1 MPSLKAIKKRI
12 GTVKSTQK
20 ITRAMKMVAAAKLR
34 RAQAHAMNARH
45 YTDAIWRL
53 SCRLSGF
60 AGDEPHPLTA
70 VRESGGGKGKVAHR
84 DYLLFTS
91 DRGLCGGFNSNL
103 LRRFADE
110 LAACRE
116 QGIQPVCRMVGRKGR
131 DYFRVKNWELK
142 EAVTG
147 LYDTLNRGV
156 AEELAKIAIHRF
168 EGGKTDEVW
177 ICFNYFQSAMVQKV
191 TFQKILPLAPEPS
204 GLIGRFEIGRDEI
217 GRPPDYIY
225 EPSRLGVLDRLLRE
239 SVASKIYS
247 AFLESMASELAAR
260 MTAMENATNNASDMI
275 GYLTLQYNRARQA
288 TITREL
294 MDIVNGAEALQ

>member
-1 MPSLKAIKKRI
+1 MASLKAIKKRI
-12 GTVKSTQK
+12 GSVKSTQK

-60 AGDEPHPLTA
+60 AGDELHPLTA
-70 VRESGGGKGKVAHR
+70 ARGGVSGKKGKVGSR

-110 LAACRE
+110 LSSCRE
-116 QGIQPVCRMVGRKGR
+116 QGIQPICRMVGKRGR
-131 DYFRVKNWELK
+131 DYFKVKNWELK

-147 LYDTLNRGV
+147 LYDKLNRGV
-156 AEELAKIAIHRF
+156 AEELAKIATHRF

-191 TFQKILPLAPEPS
+191 TFQKILPLEPQPS
-204 GLIGRFEIGRDEI
+204 STTHEAKKENAI
-217 GRPPDYIY
+217 DYIY
-225 EPSRLGVLDRLLRE
+225 EPSRPGVLDRLLRE
-239 SVASKIYS
+239 SVAAKIYS
-247 AFLESMASELAAR
+247 ALLESMASELAAR
-260 MTAMENATNNASDMI
+260 MSAMENATNNASDMI

-294 MDIVNGAEALQ
+294 MDIVNGAEALR

>member
-1 MPSLKAIKKRI
+1 MPSLKSIKKRI
-12 GTVKSTQK
+12 GSVKSTQK

-45 YTDAIWRL
+45 YTNAIWRL

-70 VRESGGGKGKVAHR
+70 VRGKTANR

-110 LAACRE
+110 LSSCRE
-116 QGIQPVCRMVGRKGR
+116 QGIQPICRMVGKRGR
-131 DYFRVKNWELK
+131 DYFKVKNWELK

-147 LYDTLNRGV
+147 LYDKLNRGV

-168 EGGKTDEVW
+168 EAEKTDEVW

-191 TFQKILPLAPEPS
+191 TFQKILPLAPQPS
-204 GLIGRFEIGRDEI
+204 ATTHEVKKEKPI
-217 GRPPDYIY
+217 DYIY
-225 EPSRLGVLDRLLRE
+225 EPSRPGVLDRLLRE
-239 SVASKIYS
+239 SVAAKIYS
-247 AFLESMASELAAR
+247 ALLESVASELAAR
-260 MTAMENATNNASDMI
+260 MSAMENATNNASDMI

-288 TITREL
+288 TITRDL
-294 MDIVNGAEALQ
+294 MDIVNGAEALR